1 MPVGNVLMIIAQVI
15 YYSFSAVINLLIWF
29 LTSVLPTLI
38 TFIGLPMFFLG
49 IITAIGLTG
58 GSVLFFIVTSV
69 GLYYFVKKAVFESSP
84 KIIIANNIKEMSNSN
99 KNIFKS

>member
-1 MPVGNVLMIIAQVI
+1 MAVGHILMIIAQVL
-15 YYSFSAVINLLIWF
+15 YYVFSTLINLLIWF

-38 TFIGLPMFFLG
+38 TFIGLPMFFIG
-49 IITAIGLTG
+49 IIMAIGLTG

-84 KIIIANNIKEMSNSN
+84 QLVFNNNNNNPSSSN
-99 KNIFKS
+99 KIKM

>member
-1 MPVGNVLMIIAQVI
+1 MIIAQVL
-15 YYSFSAVINLLIWF
+15 YYVFSTLINLLIWF

-38 TFIGLPMFFLG
+38 TFIGLPMFFIG
-49 IITAIGLTG
+49 IIMAIGLTG

-84 KIIIANNIKEMSNSN
+84 KIIFANNIKEMTNSN
-99 KNIFKS
+99 KKIFKSN

>member
-1 MPVGNVLMIIAQVI
+1 MVVGNILMIIAQVI
-15 YYSFSAVINLLIWF
+15 YYVFSTLINLLIWF

-38 TFIGLPMFFLG
+38 TFIGLPMFFIG
-49 IITAIGLTG
+49 IIMAIGLTG

-84 KIIIANNIKEMSNSN
+84 QLVLNNKNNNPSSSN
-99 KNIFKS
+99 KIKM

>member
-1 MPVGNVLMIIAQVI
+1 MVVGNILMIIAQVI
-15 YYSFSAVINLLIWF
+15 YYVFSTLINLLIWF

-38 TFIGLPMFFLG
+38 TFIGLPMFFIG
-49 IITAIGLTG
+49 IIMAIGLTG

-84 KIIIANNIKEMSNSN
+84 QLVFNNKNNNNSSSSN
-99 KNIFKS
+99 KIKM